1 MDGSFKE
8 QGCTITLQQWDY
20 YKAPDG
26 EVVMAEFARKLERE
40 RDEVREQIAASAI
53 NTNVR
58 LFDLVRYS
66 RASLHEDELITDE
79 EYAWLCGGAEMANSP
94 KGGSPSPRRLEDYDE
109 IRKQLEALREAIG
122 AAHHILNN
130 ISALNETAEVLNPSM
145 CMLVTEQQ
153 SLTALGK
160 LQPFLKP

>member
-20 YKAPDG
+20 YKALDG
-26 EVVMAEFARKLERE
+26 EVVMADFARKLERE
-40 RDEVREQIAASAI
+40 RDEARKHLRDANRGAQVNARINQSMAGKLNEAA
-53 NTNVR
+53 
-58 LFDLVRYS
+58 
-66 RASLHEDELITDE
+66 
-79 EYAWLCGGAEMANSP
+79 
-94 KGGSPSPRRLEDYDE
+94 
-109 IRKQLEALREAIG
+109 KQLEAMREAIG
-122 AAHHILNN
+122 VAHHILNN

-153 SLTALGK
+153 SLTALTK